1 MISKSNSTFNE
12 VHNSLNKVY
21 KYINN
26 DKTEE
31 LGKDLFEKLIIKN
44 ISQKTLIFSIINDL
58 EEKISQTLLLEIDPY
73 PYIQLL
79 SLFFINNDSN
89 NISLKIY
96 YPYINP
102 ILSIIQSL
110 INDKNTKI
118 LEKIP
123 IIFMEIVQNL
133 MPSEI
138 SASTKKLNEE
148 EKKVYEIIQNFCFI
162 NLKLEQ
168 NINHIIGSLCLTK
181 LVENCPFVL
190 KNEYLQVIANSIIT
204 ELTNDNFLA
213 KNDLLNCLISL
224 ILGAEKLFIPY
235 TKSVLNII
243 INILATEEDPIQKKL
258 SLNIIYTMIFYCEE
272 EILPL
277 KEKIIKYLN
286 ILKNDKSKEIKD
298 ISLLILKILKNN
310 NNFNDD
316 NDNNDKDKDNNDIRD
331 NNDKDK
337 DNSDI
342 RDNKSAIKQNNNMK
356 RKSHL
361 SSSNINKKSGK
372 INYKKYNN
380 NNYNNNNINIE
391 ILSPKKVPKNNLKNL
406 TSIKRSNSL
415 KKRTSNF
422 SELSYKINGS
432 NNKKIIKRPQP
443 TLSLCISKDNYKN
456 KYNVNRTKNFAFIN
470 EKMKIKTDPQKSIF
484 NTCKNKA
491 FFENNSDNKNQGII
505 IISSKNDKNNAT
517 NNEIIKK
524 NLNNIEPFYKNEVQ
538 EEEVKNN
545 NYSENKINENIKKIE
560 NDYDNN
566 IDKINKLILLDAKIK
581 SEQIKKIDN
590 DLENFISNEKT
601 KSFKPYI
608 EKNNIKNTNDCNQEL
623 IKALLS
629 EVRELSNKQISLLD
643 LMDDIQTNTQKQ
655 IDVLNIKIND
665 LNNTVQVLDQELYN
679 LQNVH

>member
-1 MISKSNSTFNE
+1 
-12 VHNSLNKVY
+12 
-21 KYINN
+21 
-26 DKTEE
+26 
-31 LGKDLFEKLIIKN
+31 
-44 ISQKTLIFSIINDL
+44 
-58 EEKISQTLLLEIDPY
+58 
-73 PYIQLL
+73 
-79 SLFFINNDSN
+79 
-89 NISLKIY
+89 
-96 YPYINP
+96 
-102 ILSIIQSL
+102 
-110 INDKNTKI
+110 
-118 LEKIP
+118 
-123 IIFMEIVQNL
+123 MEIVQNL

-148 EKKVYEIIQNFCFI
+148 EKKVYEIIQNFCLI

-190 KNEYLQVIANSIIT
+190 KNEYLQVISNSIIT

-391 ILSPKKVPKNNLKNL
+391 ILFL
-406 TSIKRSNSL
+406 
-415 KKRTSNF
+415 
-422 SELSYKINGS
+422 
-432 NNKKIIKRPQP
+432 
-443 TLSLCISKDNYKN
+443 
-456 KYNVNRTKNFAFIN
+456 
-470 EKMKIKTDPQKSIF
+470 
-484 NTCKNKA
+484 
-491 FFENNSDNKNQGII
+491 
-505 IISSKNDKNNAT
+505 
-517 NNEIIKK
+517 
-524 NLNNIEPFYKNEVQ
+524 
-538 EEEVKNN
+538 
-545 NYSENKINENIKKIE
+545 
-560 NDYDNN
+560 
-566 IDKINKLILLDAKIK
+566 
-581 SEQIKKIDN
+581 
-590 DLENFISNEKT
+590 
-601 KSFKPYI
+601 
-608 EKNNIKNTNDCNQEL
+608 
-623 IKALLS
+623 
-629 EVRELSNKQISLLD
+629 
-643 LMDDIQTNTQKQ
+643 
-655 IDVLNIKIND
+655 
-665 LNNTVQVLDQELYN
+665 
-679 LQNVH
+679 

>member
-1 MISKSNSTFNE
+1 
-12 VHNSLNKVY
+12 
-21 KYINN
+21 
-26 DKTEE
+26 
-31 LGKDLFEKLIIKN
+31 
-44 ISQKTLIFSIINDL
+44 
-58 EEKISQTLLLEIDPY
+58 
-73 PYIQLL
+73 
-79 SLFFINNDSN
+79 
-89 NISLKIY
+89 
-96 YPYINP
+96 
-102 ILSIIQSL
+102 
-110 INDKNTKI
+110 
-118 LEKIP
+118 
-123 IIFMEIVQNL
+123 
-133 MPSEI
+133 
-138 SASTKKLNEE
+138 
-148 EKKVYEIIQNFCFI
+148 
-162 NLKLEQ
+162 
-168 NINHIIGSLCLTK
+168 
-181 LVENCPFVL
+181 
-190 KNEYLQVIANSIIT
+190 
-204 ELTNDNFLA
+204 
-213 KNDLLNCLISL
+213 
-224 ILGAEKLFIPY
+224 
-235 TKSVLNII
+235 
-243 INILATEEDPIQKKL
+243 
-258 SLNIIYTMIFYCEE
+258 
-272 EILPL
+272 
-277 KEKIIKYLN
+277 
-286 ILKNDKSKEIKD
+286 
-298 ISLLILKILKNN
+298 
-310 NNFNDD
+310 
-316 NDNNDKDKDNNDIRD
+316 
-331 NNDKDK
+331 
-337 DNSDI
+337 
-342 RDNKSAIKQNNNMK
+342 MK

-380 NNYNNNNINIE
+380 YNNNINIE

-432 NNKKIIKRPQP
+432 NNKKIIKRPKP

-545 NYSENKINENIKKIE
+545 NYSENKINENINKIE

-608 EKNNIKNTNDCNQEL
+608 EKNNIKDTNECNQEL

-679 LQNVH
+679 LQNDH